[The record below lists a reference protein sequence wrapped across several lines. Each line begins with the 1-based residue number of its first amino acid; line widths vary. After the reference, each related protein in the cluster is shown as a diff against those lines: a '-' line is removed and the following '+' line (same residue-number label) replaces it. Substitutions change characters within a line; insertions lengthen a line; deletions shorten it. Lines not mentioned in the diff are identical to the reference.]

1 MKYARPQALYL
12 DHFGLREAP
21 FVLTPQPGFFHGG
34 GMRGEILAAL
44 EYAVLHG
51 EGVVTVTGEVGTG
64 KTMLARMLIERRP
77 PDLEIVHIP
86 NPSMTRDDLVATI
99 ARDLHVPVDALRPVD
114 VLRALQSRLITLH
127 GLGRRVT
134 VLIDEAQVIS
144 ADSLEEIR
152 LLSNLEAGSRKLL
165 GIVLVGQPELR
176 ETLATA
182 RMRPLRER
190 ITERF
195 YLGPL
200 STAETAGYLTH
211 RLRRAGGHPQL
222 FEPRAVALI
231 AQAAEGLGRRINIL
245 ADKALLAAFA
255 AGEARVTEWH
265 ARQAI
270 AEASFIRLAGWRHRM
285 LSGLIH
291 YVDRIRRLRIDVTRP
306 GWSA

>member
-1 MKYARPQALYL
+1 MKPARPQALYL
-12 DHFGLREAP
+12 DHFGLHEAP
-21 FVLTPQPGFFHGG
+21 FVLTPQTGFFHGG

-44 EYAVLHG
+44 EYAVLHS
-51 EGVVTVTGEVGTG
+51 EGVITVTGEVGTG

-99 ARDLHVPVDALRPVD
+99 ARDLRVPVDALRPVD

-127 GLGRRVT
+127 GMGRRVT

-165 GIVLVGQPELR
+165 GIMLVGQPELR

-211 RLRRAGGHPQL
+211 RLRRAGAHPQL
-222 FEPRAVALI
+222 FEPRAVARI

-245 ADKALLAAFA
+245 ADKSLLAAFA
-255 AGEARVTEWH
+255 AGEARVSEAH

-270 AEASFIRLAGWRHRM
+270 AEAAFTQLAGWRHRT
-285 LSGLIH
+285 LSWVIH
-291 YVDRIRRLRIDVTRP
+291 RFDRVRRLGLDVTRP